1 MLPILQLGPLAIQLP
16 GLLLLLGVWVG
27 VTLAERESPKH
38 GVQPAQLNHLVFLGL
53 VAGLI
58 GARLGYAVRYADVYL
73 SSPLSLLAL
82 TPVTLAPIDGAAVG
96 LIACLIY
103 GQRQELPLWASL
115 DSLTPGLAA
124 VMVALGFA
132 HLASGDAFGAPAS
145 LPWAVNLW
153 GAARHPSQVYEI
165 LAAGAILALALRL
178 GGKMQ
183 FPGMAF
189 LVFTALTAGARLFL
203 EAFRGDS
210 VIVLNGVRQ
219 AQLGALILLLLA
231 LAGLHL
237 RARSDMSLSK
247 QNMSAEEQQRRKTI
261 GLSD

>member
-16 GLLLLLGVWVG
+16 GLLLLVGVWVG
-27 VTLAERESPKH
+27 VTLAERQAPRH
-38 GVQPAQLNHLVFLGL
+38 GVPPAQLNNLVFLGL

-73 SSPLSLLAL
+73 ASPLSLLAL
-82 TPVTLAPIDGAAVG
+82 TPVTLAPIDGAATG
-96 LIACLIY
+96 LIVSLIY
-103 GQRQELPLWASL
+103 AQRKELPLWATL
-115 DSLTPGLAA
+115 DSLTPGLAS

-145 LPWAVNLW
+145 LPWSVDLW

-165 LAAGAILALALRL
+165 LAAVAIMVLVLRL
-178 GGKMQ
+178 DRKAQ

-189 LVFTALTAGARLFL
+189 LVFIALTAGARLFL

-210 VIVLNGVRQ
+210 VIVFDGLRQ

-231 LAGLHL
+231 LVALHF
-237 RARSDMSLSK
+237 RAR
-247 QNMSAEEQQRRKTI
+247 AEIPPLPQGEHIEKT
-261 GLSD
+261 